1 MNHGAIAEESEMRE
15 LLSDKSVIFFDV
27 GYTIDYPASG
37 DWVFTNRFYESA
49 ADKINRCPAEQIRE
63 AKAAGLVYLANNHL
77 IRDEEEETD
86 RFYHYYSII
95 SEALQ
100 LKLTKDEIMEIAR
113 DRTYNMDN
121 YVIYPDARKV
131 IQTLSKTHRLG
142 IISDTWPSIE
152 NQLRTLDVLQF
163 FSFATYSFSLGVFKP
178 DRQMYVDAL
187 QKCGRSAKET
197 VFIDDSPQNLEGAA
211 ELGITPILI
220 AANPAS
226 DVETPYRKIRSL
238 SELI

>member
-1 MNHGAIAEESEMRE
+1 MRE

-37 DWVFTNRFYESA
+37 DWVFTKLFYKSA
-49 ADKINRCPAEQIRE
+49 ADKINQCPAEQIRE
-63 AKAAGLVYLANNHL
+63 ARAAGLDYLEKNHL
-77 IRDEEEETD
+77 IRNEAEEAD
-86 RFYHYYSII
+86 KFYHYYSII
-95 SEALQ
+95 SEVLQ
-100 LKLTKDEIMEIAR
+100 LKLTEDEIVKIAR

-121 YVIYPDARKV
+121 YVIYPDARRV

-178 DRQMYVDAL
+178 DRRMYLDAL
-187 QKCGRSAKET
+187 EKCGHDAKDT
-197 VFIDDSPQNLEGAA
+197 VFIDDNPQNLEGAA
-211 ELGITPILI
+211 GLGITPILI

-226 DVETPYRKIRSL
+226 DIETPYRKIRSL